1 MKNFK
6 IKNEKKEN
14 IIFTFKDEQE
24 DIIIL
29 KDEKDI
35 INYSKEINSGRL
47 SIELN
52 LEIYQYN
59 KKNKNNIINE
69 EKNKEIKIFKNIN
82 LKEIKKLVKKLEEK
96 DNEIKDLKN
105 SIFNFGNDYTN
116 KINKMKLLM
125 KNEFKDIII
134 NYINNERMN
143 KSINNNENNEKD
155 ILEKKICIIENKLQ
169 NILSQIKDIDSKI
182 SKPIKDEIILKKKDD
197 AMKTILQKE
206 KKNYEIANKIQ
217 FEINQKN
224 VKIKKDGNE
233 KPNYFNIQKQKQE
246 NKVMEKLKNHEEINK
261 NEINDKV
268 INNNENEEN
277 IVLKEEIELTNRL
290 KQFFYNEN
298 GELNKA
304 EVNFHELE
312 EMKEYYKSLLDK
324 NKNIEDIKEYQNNY
338 IELAIEP
345 QRKLVKRE
353 RFKQAIKGR
362 IEKFKNILDKLKKER
377 ESKSN

>member
-1 MKNFK
+1 M
-6 IKNEKKEN
+6 
-14 IIFTFKDEQE
+14 
-24 DIIIL
+24 
-29 KDEKDI
+29 
-35 INYSKEINSGRL
+35 
-47 SIELN
+47 
-52 LEIYQYN
+52 
-59 KKNKNNIINE
+59 
-69 EKNKEIKIFKNIN
+69 
-82 LKEIKKLVKKLEEK
+82 VKKLEEK

-105 SIFNFGNDYTN
+105 SIFNFENDYTN
-116 KINKMKLLM
+116 KINKMKFLM
-125 KNEFKDIII
+125 QNEFKDIII
-134 NYINNERMN
+134 NYINNERTN

-155 ILEKKICIIENKLQ
+155 ILEKKICIIENQLQ

-206 KKNYEIANKIQ
+206 MKNYEIANKIQ

-224 VKIKKDGNE
+224 AKIKKDDNE
-233 KPNYFNIQKQKQE
+233 KPNNFNTQKKQE
-246 NKVMEKLKNHEEINK
+246 KKVMERLKNHKEINK

-268 INNNENEEN
+268 INNNENE
-277 IVLKEEIELTNRL
+277 VLKEEIELTNRL

-304 EVNFHELE
+304 EVEFHELE
-312 EMKEYYKSLLDK
+312 EMEEYYKSLLDK

-353 RFKQAIKGR
+353 RFKKAIKGR

>member
-1 MKNFK
+1 
-6 IKNEKKEN
+6 
-14 IIFTFKDEQE
+14 
-24 DIIIL
+24 
-29 KDEKDI
+29 
-35 INYSKEINSGRL
+35 
-47 SIELN
+47 
-52 LEIYQYN
+52 
-59 KKNKNNIINE
+59 
-69 EKNKEIKIFKNIN
+69 
-82 LKEIKKLVKKLEEK
+82 
-96 DNEIKDLKN
+96 
-105 SIFNFGNDYTN
+105 
-116 KINKMKLLM
+116 
-125 KNEFKDIII
+125 
-134 NYINNERMN
+134 
-143 KSINNNENNEKD
+143 
-155 ILEKKICIIENKLQ
+155 LQ

-206 KKNYEIANKIQ
+206 MKNYEIANKIQ

-224 VKIKKDGNE
+224 AKIKKDDNE
-233 KPNYFNIQKQKQE
+233 KPNNFNTQKKQE
-246 NKVMEKLKNHEEINK
+246 KKVMERLKNHKEINK

-268 INNNENEEN
+268 INNNENE
-277 IVLKEEIELTNRL
+277 VLKEEIELTNRL

-304 EVNFHELE
+304 EVEFHELE
-312 EMKEYYKSLLDK
+312 EMEEYYKSLLDK

-353 RFKQAIKGR
+353 RFKKAIKGR

>member
-1 MKNFK
+1 M
-6 IKNEKKEN
+6 
-14 IIFTFKDEQE
+14 
-24 DIIIL
+24 
-29 KDEKDI
+29 
-35 INYSKEINSGRL
+35 
-47 SIELN
+47 
-52 LEIYQYN
+52 
-59 KKNKNNIINE
+59 
-69 EKNKEIKIFKNIN
+69 
-82 LKEIKKLVKKLEEK
+82 VKKLQEK

>member
-1 MKNFK
+1 M
-6 IKNEKKEN
+6 
-14 IIFTFKDEQE
+14 
-24 DIIIL
+24 
-29 KDEKDI
+29 
-35 INYSKEINSGRL
+35 
-47 SIELN
+47 
-52 LEIYQYN
+52 
-59 KKNKNNIINE
+59 
-69 EKNKEIKIFKNIN
+69 
-82 LKEIKKLVKKLEEK
+82 LVFFQSLR
-96 DNEIKDLKN
+96 
-105 SIFNFGNDYTN
+105 FF
-116 KINKMKLLM
+116 
-125 KNEFKDIII
+125 
-134 NYINNERMN
+134 
-143 KSINNNENNEKD
+143 NNENNEKD

-324 NKNIEDIKEYQNNY
+324 NKNIEDIK
-338 IELAIEP
+338 
-345 QRKLVKRE
+345 
-353 RFKQAIKGR
+353 
-362 IEKFKNILDKLKKER
+362 
-377 ESKSN
+377 